1 MKCTLWS
8 KRTLYIPSVPVSQMK
23 LPYRLLRTIRG
34 NTHQSIDCLSFELQ
48 FPAPHTPGTDC
59 THTCSSLHP
68 LHISTPLTF
77 IPTKSWFAMVIIS
90 EHLLLWIVY
99 SVMTWTVSRFC
110 DSLLPAPTR
119 ICLLDCDSLPPA
131 LIFACIVNALFSPL
145 RLFVCAALLFNKL
158 HMDPQSTDSS
168 LQPAYNCT
176 KSQKAMNQAD
186 IYKDR

>member
-131 LIFACIVNALFSPL
+131 LIFACIVNVSSRRYGCLSVL
-145 RLFVCAALLFNKL
+145 RCCLINCIWILNLLT
-158 HMDPQSTDSS
+158 PR
-168 LQPAYNCT
+168 Y
-176 KSQKAMNQAD
+176 SQHIIAQRAKRQW
-186 IYKDR
+186 IKPIDR